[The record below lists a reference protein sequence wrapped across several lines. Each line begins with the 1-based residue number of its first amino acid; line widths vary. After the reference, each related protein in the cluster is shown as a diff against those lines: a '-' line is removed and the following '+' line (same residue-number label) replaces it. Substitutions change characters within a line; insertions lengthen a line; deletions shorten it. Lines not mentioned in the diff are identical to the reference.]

1 MKEFTCIV
9 CPNGCRLEVE
19 LEADGTVRVSGNK
32 CPRGEAFAKSEM
44 TAPVRTISSTVRTV
58 YEETPVLPVKVSS
71 EIPKAMIFQVMEK
84 INQVLVERP
93 LKRGETVIENVCGLG
108 VDVVAASSILKWR
121 EEEGTLTRQD

>member
-1 MKEFTCIV
+1 M
-9 CPNGCRLEVE
+9 
-19 LEADGTVRVSGNK
+19 
-32 CPRGEAFAKSEM
+32 SEM

-108 VDVVAASSILKWR
+108 VDVVAASSVLKWR